1 MLHGRIYLLVIF
13 LLLLSFDLNPAL
25 PVAGDWRV
33 RGTDLLQV
41 RKLCWNCDE
50 HQMSRIFGLAQ
61 EILTEEKSS
70 AGNEGEFQP
79 MTIKGF
85 PVSAC
90 REVSVLETVLGMRS
104 KLPVNK
110 ASRNISVGSRLQHPW
125 AWSRRA
131 SHLRS
136 SASCLASS
144 FPYGV
149 WLYISHQEIYWK
161 GLLRSGN
168 KKVYN

>member
-1 MLHGRIYLLVIF
+1 
-13 LLLLSFDLNPAL
+13 
-25 PVAGDWRV
+25 
-33 RGTDLLQV
+33 
-41 RKLCWNCDE
+41 
-50 HQMSRIFGLAQ
+50 MSRIFGLAQ

-70 AGNEGEFQP
+70 AGNEGQFQP

-90 REVSVLETVLGMRS
+90 REVSVLGMWN

-131 SHLRS
+131 GHLRS
-136 SASCLASS
+136 SASCLVTS

-149 WLYISHQEIYWK
+149 WFYISHQEIYWK